1 MGVNPSLLYERP
13 PSCKGTHMEDRLSK
27 AVSARDTL
35 KARAQKI
42 AGLKEAAENQLL
54 EIEKEI
60 RSYNLEPDDLPD
72 TIKRLRE
79 AYESSLSDFESQVES
94 ARVTLSKFEDRS

>member
-1 MGVNPSLLYERP
+1 
-13 PSCKGTHMEDRLSK
+13 MEDRLAK

-54 EIEKEI
+54 DIEKEI
-60 RSYNLEPDDLPD
+60 RSYNLEPDELPE

-79 AYESSLSDFESQVES
+79 AYDNSLSDFESQVES